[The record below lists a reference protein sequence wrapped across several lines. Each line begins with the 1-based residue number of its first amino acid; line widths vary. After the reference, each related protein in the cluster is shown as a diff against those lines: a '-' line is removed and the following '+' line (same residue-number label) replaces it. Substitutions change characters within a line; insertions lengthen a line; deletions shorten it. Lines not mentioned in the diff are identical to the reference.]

1 MPSDGEN
8 TSNKVTEL
16 GESSL
21 SQVNRAVGALR
32 ASIIDG
38 NNDALVTAGDLD
50 LLSTP
55 GALAV
60 DVTVLRSVLKQ
71 NNKMGLIKLRIDID
85 W

>member
-1 MPSDGEN
+1 VPRNGKN
-8 TSNKVTEL
+8 TGNKVTEL
-16 GESSL
+16 FEGSL

-38 NNDALVTAGDLD
+38 DNDALATAGDLD

-60 DVTVLRSVLKQ
+60 EVTVLRSVLK
-71 NNKMGLIKLRIDID
+71 
-85 W
+85 